1 VSQFGNFRSRLNINA
16 TDNLSLTAKS
26 RILAEKTYTDFRPPD
41 IRRRGKY
48 IVELSSIAI
57 IYVAL
62 AKLSLALASIHP
74 SATPVWPPTGF
85 ALGIVLLLGY
95 PITPAIFVGAFLANV
110 TTAGSISTSLAI
122 ATGNALEGLV
132 GAYLIN
138 RWSDG
143 CSTFDTPGGVIK
155 FALICVIP
163 STVISATLGVGSLSL
178 AGYADWSNFRSIWT
192 TWWMGDLAGALV
204 ITPAIVLWGTDSPRW
219 VERRELFQAGS
230 IYMATIA
237 VGLVAFSPLL
247 EQSPSRS
254 SLAFLAILPLM
265 WAALRRTQRDTATIA
280 LLLSC
285 FAVWG
290 TLSNAGPFVRS
301 SLNESFL
308 LLLAFMISVCVPS
321 LALSAEV
328 AVRRRH
334 QEHVNSVMHEL
345 SHRSKNL
352 LSVVQSMAN
361 QVARQ
366 TKSFDDF
373 YAGFSRRL
381 CAFSETHDLLV
392 ESDWHGVDIRE
403 LIRTQLA
410 PFHIS
415 GDDSVLIEGPRLKL
429 NPKAAEQIG
438 LAVHE
443 LGTNAARHGALSG
456 PTGIVKIRWEQDAGR
471 PNPLLRII
479 WKEMGGPP
487 VERTERRGF
496 GDVVLTR
503 LVPAS
508 LQGTA
513 SLEFEPEGV
522 KWELQVP
529 SRRLLA

>member
-1 VSQFGNFRSRLNINA
+1 MV
-16 TDNLSLTAKS
+16 
-26 RILAEKTYTDFRPPD
+26 AEKTYTDYRATD
-41 IRRRGKY
+41 IRRRLKY
-48 IVELSSIAI
+48 IIELTSIAI

-74 SATPVWPPTGF
+74 SATPIWPPTGF
-85 ALGIVLLLGY
+85 ALGLILLLGY
-95 PITPAIFVGAFLANV
+95 RISPAIFLGAFVSNV
-110 TTAGSISTSLAI
+110 ITAGSIGTSLAI
-122 ATGNALEGLV
+122 ATGNTLESLV

-138 RWSDG
+138 RWSNG
-143 CSTFDTPGGVIK
+143 CSTFDTPAGVIK
-155 FALICVIP
+155 FTLICFIP
-163 STVISATLGVGSLSL
+163 STIISATLGVGSLSL
-178 AGYADWSNFRSIWT
+178 AGYADWSDFRSIWT

-204 ITPAIVLWGTDSPRW
+204 ITPAIVLWGTDPARW
-219 VERRELFQAGS
+219 LERHELFQS
-230 IYMATIA
+230 SVIYIAAIA

-265 WAALRRTQRDTATIA
+265 WAALRRNQRDTATIA
-280 LLLSC
+280 LLLSS

-290 TLSNAGPFVRS
+290 TVSNVGPFVRS

-308 LLLAFMISVCVPS
+308 LLLAFMISVSVPS
-321 LALSAEV
+321 LALSAEE

-334 QEHVNSVMHEL
+334 QDHVNLVMREL

-381 CAFSETHDLLV
+381 CAFGETHDLLV
-392 ESDWHGVDIRE
+392 ESDWHGADIRD
-403 LIRTQLA
+403 LIRTQLV
-410 PFHIS
+410 PFHS
-415 GDDSVLIEGPRLKL
+415 LGKDCVLIEGPQLKL

-443 LGTNAARHGALSG
+443 LGTNAARHGALSE
-456 PTGIVKIRWEQDAGR
+456 PTGIVKIRWEQDACR
-471 PNPLLRII
+471 PNPLWRII
-479 WKEMGGPP
+479 WEEFGGPP
-487 VERTERRGF
+487 VERPQRQGF

-503 LVPAS
+503 LVPTS

-513 SLEFEPEGV
+513 SLEFEPKGV
-522 KWELQVP
+522 KWVLQVP